1 MVAICL
7 LFIGRWRIHA
17 LILRKLIFT
26 KVVRSMYIAH
36 KSDDG
41 RMQTIDEHLSGTAK
55 LAEGFAASFGA
66 GEYGN
71 CVGQLHDAGKYS
83 VEFQRHIMQ
92 NGPKV
97 DHSTAGAQAVLKAY
111 PTGPGKVLAY
121 CAAGHHSGLPDGAG
135 ESDSTLSARLK
146 RQVPDFSPF
155 YREID
160 LPGLLPKSAPSI
172 HMIGNCG
179 FTASFF
185 IRMLYSCLVDADF
198 LDTERFV
205 SAEAV
210 RRGAGER
217 IPTLYTKLQKHLEK
231 FAHPIGILN
240 ERRCE
245 ILHTCLQKASGPKSL
260 YTLTVPTGGGKT
272 LSSLAF
278 ALRHAVEHG
287 MSRVIYAIPYTSIIE
302 QNAAVFRDIL
312 GDENVLEHQ
321 SNFTFPD
328 CTEDQESREQ
338 EKLKLA
344 SENWEAP
351 IIVTTNVQFFDSLFA
366 NRSSRCRKL
375 HNIAGSVI
383 IFDEAQMIPREYL
396 QPCIRAISELV
407 LNYGCTAVLCS
418 ATQPA
423 LEGLFPE
430 EIKST
435 EICERVPA
443 TYEFFRRTRMVQTG
457 ELDDRT
463 LARELG
469 AQNQVLCIVNTKKHA
484 QELYLQLSHEGSF
497 HLSTLMTPD
506 HRKRVLNKIRKRLK
520 EGRPCRVVSTSLIEA
535 GVDVDFP
542 TVYREEAGL
551 DSEIQAAGRCNRENR
566 RPAEESRVVIFR
578 SEEKYRRHL
587 PTQLK
592 APTDIT
598 QIVAG
603 KYEDIAS
610 PEAIR
615 CYFETM
621 YRVSGDQLDKEN
633 IVEQFERGAADNF
646 NFPFASIADK
656 FHLIDTEQK
665 PILVPKGPEVQA
677 LLLRLRGG
685 ERSRELFRALNP
697 YCVNVYRTHF
707 QSLYDS
713 GKIELLNNGLAVL
726 ADPGAYSEETG
737 LSFQSDSGVAYLV

>member
-1 MVAICL
+1 
-7 LFIGRWRIHA
+7 
-17 LILRKLIFT
+17 
-26 KVVRSMYIAH
+26 MYAAH

-41 RMQTIDEHLSGTAK
+41 RTQTVDEHLSGTAN

-66 GEYGN
+66 GEYGY
-71 CVGQLHDAGKYS
+71 CAGKLHDAGKYS
-83 VEFQRHIMQ
+83 AEFQRHILR

-97 DHSTAGAQAVLKAY
+97 DHSTAGAQAVLEVA
-111 PTGPGKVLAY
+111 PSGVGKILAY

-135 ESDSTLSARLK
+135 ESDTTLTARLK
-146 RQVPDFSPF
+146 REVPDFSPF
-155 YREID
+155 YREVN
-160 LPGLLPKSAPSI
+160 LPRLLPKSAPPI
-172 HMIGNCG
+172 RGIGNLG

-185 IRMLYSCLVDADF
+185 IRMLFSCLVDADF

-205 SAEAV
+205 SAGAV
-210 RRGAGER
+210 DRGAGES
-217 IPTLYTKLQKHLEK
+217 IPALAAKLQKHLEK
-231 FAHPIGILN
+231 FEHPVGALN
-240 ERRCE
+240 EKRCD
-245 ILHTCLQKASGPKSL
+245 ILHTCLQKASGSKGL

-278 ALRHAVEHG
+278 ALRHAAEHG
-287 MSRVIYAIPYTSIIE
+287 MNRVIYAIPYTSIIE
-302 QNAAVFRDIL
+302 QNAAVFRAIL

-321 SNFTFPD
+321 SNFAFPD
-328 CTEDQESREQ
+328 CKEERESREQ

-344 SENWEAP
+344 SENWDAP
-351 IIVTTNVQFFDSLFA
+351 LIVTTNVQFFDSLFA

-423 LEGLFPE
+423 LEGLFPT

-435 EICERVPA
+435 EICGNIPE
-443 TYEFFRRTRMVQTG
+443 TYEFFRRTRIIQAR
-457 ELDDRT
+457 ELDDET

-469 AQNQVLCIVNTKKHA
+469 ARNQVLCIVNTKKHA
-484 QELYLQLSHEGSF
+484 QELYLQVKREGAF
-497 HLSTLMTPD
+497 HLSTLMTPA
-506 HRKRVLNKIRKRLK
+506 HRKRVLNEIRERLK
-520 EGRPCRVVSTSLIEA
+520 DGQPCRVISTSLIEA

-542 TVYREEAGL
+542 VVYREEAGL

-566 RPAEESRVVIFR
+566 RPVEESRVVIFR
-578 SEEKYRRHL
+578 SEEKYRRRL

-592 APTDIT
+592 TPTDMT

-646 NFPFASIADK
+646 NFPFASVADQ

-665 PILVPKGPEVQA
+665 AILVAKEPEAQA
-677 LLLRLRGG
+677 LLLRLRAG

-697 YCVNVYRTHF
+697 YCVNVYRPHF
-707 QSLYDS
+707 QLLYDA
-713 GKIELLNNGLAVL
+713 GKIELLDGELAVL
-726 ADPGAYSEETG
+726 ADLDAYSEETG
-737 LSFQSDSGVAYLV
+737 LSLQLSSGSAYFV

>member
-1 MVAICL
+1 
-7 LFIGRWRIHA
+7 
-17 LILRKLIFT
+17 
-26 KVVRSMYIAH
+26 MYVAH

-41 RMQTIDEHLSGTAK
+41 RTQTVDGHLSETAG
-55 LAEGFAASFGA
+55 LAGKFAGSFGA
-66 GEYGN
+66 EEYGY
-71 CVGQLHDAGKYS
+71 CVGELHDAGKYS
-83 VEFQRHIMQ
+83 QEFQKHILQ
-92 NGPKV
+92 NGPKA
-97 DHSTAGAQAVLKAY
+97 DHSTAGAQAVLKAS
-111 PTGPGKVLAY
+111 PSGVGKILAY

-146 RQVPDFSPF
+146 RRVPDFSPF
-155 YREID
+155 YREVD
-160 LPGLLPKSAPSI
+160 LPDLLPKLAPPI
-172 HMIGNCG
+172 HMIGNYG

-185 IRMLYSCLVDADF
+185 IRMLFSCLVDADF

-205 SAEAV
+205 SDREV
-210 RRGAGER
+210 DRGAGES
-217 IPTLYTKLQKHLEK
+217 IPALYAKLRKHLAK
-231 FAHPIGILN
+231 FRNPTNDLN
-240 ERRCE
+240 IRRSE
-245 ILHTCLQKASGPKSL
+245 ILQTCLRKAPGPKGL

-287 MSRVIYAIPYTSIIE
+287 MNRVIYAIPYTSIIE

-321 SNFTFPD
+321 SNFAFPN
-328 CTEDQESREQ
+328 CEEEHESREQ

-344 SENWEAP
+344 SENWDAP
-351 IIVTTNVQFFDSLFA
+351 LIVTTNVQLFDSLFA

-423 LEGLFPE
+423 LEGLFPPE
-430 EIKST
+430 VQST
-435 EICERVPA
+435 EICENIPE
-443 TYEFFRRTRMVQTG
+443 TYEFFRRTRMVQAG
-457 ELDDRT
+457 ELDDET

-469 AQNQVLCIVNTKKHA
+469 AQKQVLCIVNTKKHA
-484 QELYLQLSHEGSF
+484 QELYLRLKREGSF
-497 HLSTLMTPD
+497 HLSTLMTPA
-506 HRKRVLNKIRKRLK
+506 HRKRVLNEIRERLK
-520 EGRPCRVVSTSLIEA
+520 DGRPCWVVSTSLIEA

-542 TVYREEAGL
+542 AVYREEAGL

-587 PTQLK
+587 PVRLK
-592 APTDIT
+592 TPIDIT
-598 QIVAG
+598 QIAAG

-646 NFPFASIADK
+646 NFPFATVADK

-665 PILVPKGPEVQA
+665 SILVAKEPEAQA
-677 LLLRLRGG
+677 LLLRLRAGA
-685 ERSRELFRALNP
+685 RSRELFRALNP
-697 YCVNVYRTHF
+697 YCVNVYPPQF
-707 QSLYDS
+707 QSLYDM
-713 GKIELLNNGLAVL
+713 GKIELLDGELAVL
-726 ADPGAYSEETG
+726 ADLDVYSEETG
-737 LSFQSDSGVAYLV
+737 LSVQSDSGIAYIV